1 MSPHKVRT
9 AKSPLLELNRI
20 WTGMRMIGIIFSQL
34 PLVFGSQGR
43 DGPKNIGSSYYK
55 YLNKD
60 LWIPEAEV

>member
-1 MSPHKVRT
+1 
-9 AKSPLLELNRI
+9 
-20 WTGMRMIGIIFSQL
+20 MIGIIFSQL